1 MTGASS
7 QIPPSEPVASGPDS
21 ETLQTLWAQT
31 YEHQTQICSIHDT
44 LARIEEL
51 LLTPRPITPK
61 TTPDS
66 EPRGT
71 EASQHAP
78 SRSENTPRSR
88 LKPASPPIFD
98 GNRKDGRAFY
108 NACSIYF
115 QLCPD
120 HFPTEQAKILWCLS
134 FFQKDRAK
142 EYADMVLR
150 SPKDPYFESWAAFA
164 TEFRT
169 RFLPDRER

>member
-7 QIPPSEPVASGPDS
+7 QIPPSEPANSGPDS
-21 ETLQTLWAQT
+21 ETLQTLCAQT
-31 YEHQTQICSIHDT
+31 YEHQTQISSIHDT
-44 LARIEEL
+44 LARIEGL

-66 EPRGT
+66 ELRGT

-78 SRSENTPRSR
+78 SQSENTPCSR

-115 QLCPD
+115 VMVR
-120 HFPTEQAKILWCLS
+120 FFSCLLLS
-134 FFQKDRAK
+134 I
-142 EYADMVLR
+142 
-150 SPKDPYFESWAAFA
+150 
-164 TEFRT
+164 T
-169 RFLPDRER
+169 